1 MNPYL
6 VLANKWVCIM
16 YRQSLLNIGFENYVM
31 SHHVCGII
39 SPDSAPMKRYI
50 RLLKDQHVVINATGG
65 RKVKSVVV
73 MANKTIYLSAIGT
86 TALRS
91 RIEGV
96 LNE

>member
-1 MNPYL
+1 MT
-6 VLANKWVCIM
+6 KWVSLM
-16 YRQSLLNIGFENYVM
+16 YRLSLLNIGFENYVV
-31 SHHVCGII
+31 SHHICGIV

-50 RLLKDQHVVINATGG
+50 RLLKEQHVVINATGG

-91 RIEGV
+91 RIEGLV
-96 LNE
+96 ND

>member
-1 MNPYL
+1 MT
-6 VLANKWVCIM
+6 KWVLFM
-16 YRQSLLNIGFENYVM
+16 YRLALLNIGFENYVVG
-31 SHHVCGII
+31 HHICGII

-50 RLLKDQHVVINATGG
+50 RLLKEQHVVINATGG

-91 RIEGV
+91 RIEGLV
-96 LNE
+96 ND